1 MYDLKYND
9 SRYNGFQIGTNTPS
23 TRSSVKHTRELKT
36 RPGKPHSFVPTDDTS
51 EPVTFR
57 RATEVFPMMWYQ
69 RPRYCRCRGDKPDS
83 FYFEPLSAS
92 RIESPRYSLARSFL
106 NEEPYR
112 PISRLRIFSLPEVCV
127 GQILSYLSGPDLA
140 SLALVDKDCRQL
152 ARARQFRSVWLN
164 YSSASMG
171 LLKKL
176 VSEACDRVGTTSL
189 EGRKWGSD
197 KQKWTLGACI
207 RRISIAFEP
216 KSEKT
221 KYKPTSWVD
230 SRRRNN
236 EGAEFHLSHM
246 NALELVL
253 QAAVPNLDFLDW
265 KDRIPI
271 TPILTNAII
280 NSPITKLELHSVT
293 LTHDFDVSGGE
304 SERARRWQEKPK
316 WQLRTLVL
324 RLSTAFTHN
333 GGTVVFTRSILKLAA
348 PTLEELV
355 WDGFLDS
362 GEEADGWHSF
372 GPEPI
377 RFPKLKK
384 LEMTRVLMAD
394 DTVLSSFLPA
404 KDEEV
409 KLIHLWLSY
418 SYQGLK
424 PGPFLAKRGHI
435 PTLKHLNWPDFA
447 LYDDIDLC
455 VSFISANPQLE
466 TFRLEDPAPKLA
478 DEHLVPLF
486 ASTFHNLT
494 SLALVWETTEIGSAS
509 LALIAKIVTLK
520 HLWLSAGK
528 QCSME
533 FDWLIDHKR
542 LRKRLRPLKELEWF
556 ALTRDY
562 YPNGN
567 KHFRYTHP
575 PQSQEWE
582 DDHRK
587 TMVRHATAFALPH
600 PKLEWVYFGQIPMS
614 IERSGDDVI
623 AVPLTQK
630 REDCERLLS
639 EMWGQTCD
647 NWVYS
652 Q

>member
-1 MYDLKYND
+1 MYGLKYND
-9 SRYNGFQIGTNTPS
+9 SRYNGSEMGTNIPS
-23 TRSSVKHTRELKT
+23 TRSSVKHTWELRT
-36 RPGKPHSFVPTDDTS
+36 RPGKPRSFALTNDTS

-57 RATEVFPMMWYQ
+57 SATEVFSMMWYQ
-69 RPRYCRCRGDKPDS
+69 RPRYCRRRGDKPDF

-92 RIESPRYSLARSFL
+92 RIESPQDFFSGSFFGGG
-106 NEEPYR
+106 PYH
-112 PISRLRIFSLPEVCV
+112 PISRFRIFSLPEVCV
-127 GQILSYLSGPDLA
+127 GQILSYLGGPDLA

-152 ARARQFRSVWLN
+152 ARARQFCSVWLN

-176 VSEACDRVGTTSL
+176 VSEACDRAETTSL
-189 EGRKWGSD
+189 EGRMWGSE

-207 RRISIAFEP
+207 RRISIAPEP
-216 KSEKT
+216 ESEET
-221 KYKPTSWVD
+221 EYEPTSWVD
-230 SRRRNN
+230 RRRRNN
-236 EGAEFHLSHM
+236 EGAEFHQSHM

-253 QAAVPNLDFLDW
+253 QAAVPNLDSLDW
-265 KDRIPI
+265 RDTIPI
-271 TPILTNAII
+271 TPILADTII
-280 NSPITKLELHSVT
+280 HSPMTRLELHSVT
-293 LTHDFDVSGGE
+293 LTHDFDVSGDE
-304 SERARRWQEKPK
+304 SERAQEWHVRPK
-316 WQLRTLVL
+316 WRLRTLVL
-324 RLSTAFTHN
+324 RLSTIYTRN
-333 GGTVVFTRSILKLAA
+333 RSTVMFTRSILKLAA

-355 WDGFLDS
+355 WDGFEDFS
-362 GEEADGWHSF
+362 REANGWHSF

-384 LEMTRVLMAD
+384 LEMTTVFMAD

-409 KLIHLWLSY
+409 KLTHLWLSY
-418 SYQGLK
+418 GFQGLK
-424 PGPFLAKRGHI
+424 FGPFLAKRGHI
-435 PTLKHLNWPDFA
+435 PTLKHLNWPDFT
-447 LYDDIDLC
+447 LHDDIDLC

-478 DEHLVPLF
+478 DDHLVPLF

-494 SLALVWETTEIGSAS
+494 SLALVWETTEIGPAS

-528 QCSME
+528 QRSVE

-542 LRKRLRPLKELEWF
+542 LREKLRPLKELEWF
-556 ALTRDY
+556 ALTSDY

-567 KHFRYTHP
+567 KQVLYTNP

-587 TMVRHATAFALPH
+587 TMVGHATAFALPH
-600 PKLEWVYFGQIPMS
+600 PRLEWVYFGQIPMS
-614 IERSGDDVI
+614 IERSGDGVI
-623 AVPLTQK
+623 AVPLTQQ
-630 REDCERLLS
+630 REDFRYLLS
-639 EMWGQTCD
+639 EMWGKTCD
-647 NWVYS
+647 NWVYP